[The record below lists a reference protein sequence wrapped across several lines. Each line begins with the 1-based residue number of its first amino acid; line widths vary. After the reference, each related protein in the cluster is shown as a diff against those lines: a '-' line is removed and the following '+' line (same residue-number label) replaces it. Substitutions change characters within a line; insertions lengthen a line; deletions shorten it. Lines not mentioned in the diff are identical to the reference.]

1 MNTNVKSMFVK
12 INGISDI
19 QAFVKEASYVEGDI
33 EVRKGRWCIDAKSLM
48 GMFSIDCSTG
58 VTVVYPADAV
68 EFQNYLKQYED

>member
-19 QAFVKEASYVEGDI
+19 QAFVKEASYVKGDI

-58 VTVVYPADAV
+58 VTVIYPADAV